1 MNKVGAVLVALFVLL
16 ATVATAMAYE
26 TPINF
31 KAIKPDGKVASNA
44 DYKIYYTNG
53 SLAVS
58 GVLDADGMAKF
69 NLTDNATYI
78 AVVITTEETILDDFD
93 VPKIT
98 DPANETP
105 VNITVNASAL
115 YALNVSSALTESYWG
130 LISPPSVKVEFVPES
145 YPSFKYSF
153 NTNWTI
159 YTILRNNLTFP
170 NETTSEIWTFVL
182 KNITVDSS
190 EYTNV
195 TTVTIPMTDDTN
207 VVAYYELKYPVLEPT
222 YLIIIALLIGL
233 ALVAVVIVSG
243 KKAKSIARQR
253 VEDSFR
259 FYRRIR

>member
-1 MNKVGAVLVALFVLL
+1 MNKAGAVLVALFVLL

-53 SLAVS
+53 SLAKS
-58 GVLDADGMAKF
+58 GVLDADGLAKF

-78 AVVITTEETILDDFD
+78 AVVITAKESIIDDFS
-93 VPKIT
+93 VPEIT
-98 DPANETP
+98 DPVNETP
-105 VNITVNASAL
+105 VNVTINASAL
-115 YALNVSSALTESYWG
+115 YALNVSSALTEAVWG
-130 LISPPSVKVEFVPES
+130 VGAPSVKVEFVPES

-159 YTILRNNLTFP
+159 YTMLRNDLTFP
-170 NETTSEIWTFVL
+170 NESTSGIWTFVL

-195 TTVTIPMTDDTN
+195 TTITIPMTDDTN
-207 VVAYYELKYPVLEPT
+207 VVAYYELKYPVLEPV
-222 YLIIIALLIGL
+222 YLILIAVLIGL
-233 ALVAVVIVSG
+233 ALVAVIIVSG
-243 KKAKSIARQR
+243 KKAKSIAREK

>member
-1 MNKVGAVLVALFVLL
+1 MNKAGAVLVALFVLL

-53 SLAVS
+53 SLAKS

-78 AVVITTEETILDDFD
+78 AVVITAQETIIDDFD

-98 DPANETP
+98 DPVNQTP

-115 YALNVSSALTESYWG
+115 YALNVSSALTEAVWG
-130 LISPPSVKVEFVPES
+130 VNPPSVKVEFVPES

-159 YTILRNNLTFP
+159 YTMLRNNLTFP
-170 NETTSEIWTFVL
+170 NETTSGIWTFVL

-190 EYTNV
+190 KYTNV
-195 TTVTIPMTDDTN
+195 TTITIPMTDDTD

-259 FYRRIR
+259 FYRRIK

>member
-1 MNKVGAVLVALFVLL
+1 MKKFGVVLALFVLL
-16 ATVATAMAYE
+16 LATPAMAYE

-78 AVVITTEETILDDFD
+78 AVVITSEETILDDFN

-115 YALNVSSALTESYWG
+115 YALNVSSALTEAVWG
-130 LISPPSVKVEFVPES
+130 VSPPSVKVEFVPES

-153 NTNWTI
+153 NTNWAI
-159 YTILRNNLTFP
+159 YTMLRNNLTFP
-170 NETTSEIWTFVL
+170 NKTTSGIWTFVL
-182 KNITVDSS
+182 KNITVDTS

-195 TTVTIPMTDDTN
+195 TTVTVPMTDDTD
-207 VVAYYELKYPVLEPT
+207 VVAYYELKYSVLEPT

-243 KKAKSIARQR
+243 KKAQSIARQR

-259 FYRRIR
+259 FYRKIR